1 MEEKQIID
9 NGWAYPREWGFSQA
23 VRVGNVIYLSGAIP
37 TDPDGNLLFEGDI
50 RGQTRQTFENMKAVL
65 AAAGSSLEDLIEMTS
80 YHTDIADLDTM
91 NEVKGE
97 YLKTNLPA
105 WTAVGVTGLALPG
118 QMLEI
123 KAIALAKS

>member
-1 MEEKQIID
+1 MVEKQIID
-9 NGWAYPREWGFSQA
+9 NGWTYPREWGFSQA
-23 VRVGNVIYLSGAIP
+23 VRVGDLIFLSGAIP

-65 AAAGSSLEDLIEMTS
+65 AAAGLTLEDLIEMTS

-91 NEVKGE
+91 NEVKAE

-123 KAIALAKS
+123 KAIALARP